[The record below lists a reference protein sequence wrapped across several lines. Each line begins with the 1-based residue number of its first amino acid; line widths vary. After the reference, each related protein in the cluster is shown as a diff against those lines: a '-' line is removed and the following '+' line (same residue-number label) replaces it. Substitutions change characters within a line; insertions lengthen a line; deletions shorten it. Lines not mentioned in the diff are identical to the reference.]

1 MAELSLASAWRKPLW
16 IALLVLASVV
26 FSLGFAC
33 AVPLAAFAAIAA
45 LALSRRDA
53 FALVGAVWYANQ
65 IAGFA
70 IHHYPMTPS
79 TFAWGA
85 ALGAVALAS
94 TLAAQW
100 ATERLPQV
108 GGTVAAAAFL
118 AAFAVYEGSLLAI
131 SLFIGSGISNFTP
144 SIVKLILSINVAPSR
159 RFTCFTASASSRGS
173 PRSRPNPALPRG
185 NGGLKSLQICGSRS
199 RLIRRRSS
207 IRLLARIRG
216 VLAGLRGQVISAIH
230 FGRVEIFHRKT
241 PR

>member
-45 LALSRRDA
+45 LTLGRRDA
-53 FALVGAVWYANQ
+53 FAFVGAVWYANQ
-65 IAGFA
+65 SAGFA

-94 TLAAQW
+94 TLAAQC

-144 SIVKLILSINVAPSR
+144 SIVKRILSINVAA
-159 RFTCFTASASSRGS
+159 FA
-173 PRSRPNPALPRG
+173 ALY
-185 NGGLKSLQICGSRS
+185 LLH
-199 RLIRRRSS
+199 RL
-207 IRLLARIRG
+207 G
-216 VLAGLRGQVISAIH
+216 VFAGLTKEPPQ
-230 FGRVEIFHRKT
+230 
-241 PR
+241 PRLTAWERRA